1 MDLTNT
7 IITVLA
13 FVLIFIFAI
22 QKFSAHI
29 EEIAGSRLKEILDN
43 WTNTPLKG
51 VLTGTI
57 FAAIIQSGTA
67 ATIITVG
74 LVNSGIISF
83 MNALGI
89 VIGINLGTTVTS
101 ELIAL
106 NMTYI
111 APVVVIVGFILSH
124 THSRLRKY
132 GKAVFYFGIMF
143 LSLLIISFLI
153 APIKSDPF
161 VISILKNADSLYATI
176 IIGAIATAM
185 LQSGSVLM
193 GLVMVMATGG
203 LLGITQAIGFIF
215 GASIG
220 GPTASLVA
228 SMHAKPE
235 AKKVAVAQM
244 LFNLLGIAIFLPLA
258 MPFEKLLQFITP
270 NIAQEI
276 VNALFIFNVGSA
288 ILCLVFLKPFA
299 SLVTATTKKL
309 L

>member
-29 EEIAGSRLKEILDN
+29 EEIAGSRLKEILN
-43 WTNTPLKG
+43 GWTNTPIKG
-51 VLTGTI
+51 TITGAI

-111 APVVVIVGFILSH
+111 APVVVIIGFILSH

-132 GKAVFYFGIMF
+132 GRAVFYFGVMF

-153 APIKSDPF
+153 APLKSDPF
-161 VISILKNADSLYATI
+161 VVSILKNSNGLYATV
-176 IIGAIATAM
+176 IIGAIATAT

-193 GLVMVMATGG
+193 GLVMIMASGG
-203 LLGITQAIGFIF
+203 LLGITQALGFMF
-215 GASIG
+215 GTSIG

-244 LFNLLGIAIFLPLA
+244 IFNLLGILIFLPLA
-258 MPFEKLLQFITP
+258 MPFEKLLGVITP
-270 NIAQEI
+270 NISQQI
-276 VNALFIFNVGSA
+276 VNAQFIFNIA
-288 ILCLVFLKPFA
+288 TAALCLVFIKSFA
-299 SLVTATTKKL
+299 SLTSSVTKRL